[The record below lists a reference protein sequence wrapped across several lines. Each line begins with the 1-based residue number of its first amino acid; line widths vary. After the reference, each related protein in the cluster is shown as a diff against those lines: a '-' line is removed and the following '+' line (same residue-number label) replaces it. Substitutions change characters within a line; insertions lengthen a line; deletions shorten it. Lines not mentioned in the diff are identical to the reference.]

1 MKYNQQSRKQ
11 YLEDELKDI
20 LTLLNIAEEKVLDIT
35 FREIRTK
42 LNQVYPPINVPKD
55 SLDYPST
62 RSVLRDRTRIF
73 NNSRHLL
80 YELNAIRNREANAS

>member
-20 LTLLNIAEEKVLDIT
+20 LTLLSISEEKVLDIT

-42 LNQVYPPINVPKD
+42 LNQVYPPINAPKD